1 MSKILIVDDEPSARM
16 VLESIL
22 ITDDYTLEFATNGM
36 EALEKAAAFTPDL
49 MLLDVMMP
57 RLDGFEV
64 CRRLRATP
72 LLADI
77 PVIMI
82 TALDD
87 RDSRLSGI
95 EAGADDFISKP
106 IDRVEMRARVK
117 TITRF
122 NRYRRL
128 MNERLKFE
136 RLIELSPNGIL
147 IVDAT
152 GTVLLVNPALRLLV
166 GAGAAADLLGRQVL
180 GFLPPAEHETCAAA
194 LCRVLAETGAIERFE
209 TLWTRQDGTLFP
221 SEVDIGYT
229 EWDGEPAI
237 QVIVRDITRRKQAEA
252 DLNIAY
258 EQLVTL
264 NQQVQR
270 SRDVLRVLF
279 DGLDSGLALIESDGK
294 LLAINQVLAHLL
306 GQKPEE
312 LVNQNCAAVWAAHTP
327 SFPCE
332 PVLQT
337 LGDGEPRSSRATYL
351 DASGKHH
358 VLDIRTLT
366 IPEPAPSAHTVI
378 AHIADVTEQ
387 VQLEAMALD
396 NERFAA
402 NGKLAA
408 TVAHEVNTPLHTIKT
423 SLYLADRA
431 DTAQRSTYLKL
442 AQEEIDRI
450 GHILR
455 QLLDLYRAG
464 SGSLVEIDCNAQIER
479 MLLLTGSTLAR
490 HGIQVQRQLPP
501 DLPPLL
507 GHTEQITQV
516 LINLILNAVDAM
528 PGGGQLAIR
537 TGVTPANCQE
547 TPPGGQAGTLFIELS
562 DTGIGMSAEV
572 QARIFEPFFT
582 TKPDGSGLGLAVS
595 QKLIHQ
601 HGGSLT
607 VQSTP
612 GAGSTF
618 LITLPLN
625 REPGKLEQEAL

>member
-16 VLESIL
+16 VLESLL
-22 ITDDYTLEFATNGM
+22 ITDGYTLEFATNGL
-36 EALEKAAAFTPDL
+36 EALEKAATFTPDL

-57 RLDGFEV
+57 RLDGFQV

-95 EAGADDFISKP
+95 EAGADDFIAKP

-117 TITRF
+117 MITRF

-147 IVDAT
+147 IVNAT
-152 GTVLLVNPALRLLV
+152 GTVLLVNPAMCHLV
-166 GAGAAADLLGRQVL
+166 GANAEELLGMQMS
-180 GFLPPAEHETCAAA
+180 GFLPPEQQEACSAAMG
-194 LCRVLAETGAIERFE
+194 RVLAAPSTAERFE
-209 TLWTRQDGTLFP
+209 TLWTRQDAATFP

-258 EQLVTL
+258 EQLVIL

-279 DGLDSGLALIESDGK
+279 DGLDSGLALIESDGT

-306 GQKPEE
+306 GKKPEE
-312 LVNQNCAAVWAAHTP
+312 LVSQNCATLWDTHTP
-327 SFPCE
+327 PFPCE

-337 LGDGEPRSSRATYL
+337 LADGQPRSSRATYL
-351 DASGKHH
+351 DTSGKHH
-358 VLDIRTLT
+358 VLDIRTLS
-366 IPEPAPSAHTVI
+366 IPEPTQSAHTTI

-431 DTAQRSTYLKL
+431 DEAQRSTYLKL

-450 GHILR
+450 SHILR

-464 SGSLVEIDCNAQIER
+464 SGSPVEIDCNAQIER

-490 HGIQVQRQLPP
+490 HGIQVQRDLPP

-528 PGGGQLAIR
+528 PNGGQLAIR
-537 TGVTPANCQE
+537 TGVAPAASQE
-547 TPPGGQAGTLFIELS
+547 APPGSQPDTLFIELS

-595 QKLIHQ
+595 QKLIRQ
-601 HGGSLT
+601 HGGNLT
-607 VQSTP
+607 VQSAP

-618 LITLPLN
+618 LMSLPLN
-625 REPGKLEQEAL
+625 RETEKLEQAS